1 MFFVFNKEK
10 IASYIVAFSTVAVLF
25 AMSIIVNRQN
35 IMEVSASATSEKLP
49 IYNVQTEEKKVALT
63 MNCAWSQLPL

>member
-25 AMSIIVNRQN
+25 AMSIIVNRQY
-35 IMEVSASATSEKLP
+35 IMYKL
-49 IYNVQTEEKKVALT
+49 KKKK
-63 MNCAWSQLPL
+63 

>member
-10 IASYIVAFSTVAVLF
+10 IASYIVAFSTVAVLLT
-25 AMSIIVNRQN
+25 MSIMVNSKQV
-35 IMEVSASATSEKLP
+35 MEVSASSTNENLP

-63 MNCAWSQLPL
+63 MNCAW